1 MEKTLQEIAGLI
13 GGEIIGDGSTKI
25 NGLSNIKLAREGDL
39 IFAVPPHIDEAKIS
53 EASAVLIPPDTQDFP
68 KSAIKVVDP
77 RAAFAKLMELFMP
90 KLEIP
95 TGINPK
101 AHIGK
106 NVKISDTATIMPF
119 AVVDDGAE
127 IQSGAIIYPHVYIG
141 QHATIGEDTV
151 IYSSATVREFCKIG
165 KRCVIHSSAVIGS
178 DGFGFT
184 TADGVHTKVPQVGN
198 VIIEDDVEV
207 GAHVGIDRAAMGSTI
222 IGHGTKIDNLVH
234 IGHNCKIGA
243 NCLIVAQTGISGSTT
258 VGDNVTF
265 GGQVGTVGHITIGGN
280 SVYAARSGITKNMPE
295 GFFGAGFPLQS
306 HGDWLKTQAAYK
318 KLPELVKKI
327 NSLERELEGMAEIKQ
342 EIYWLKYNVE
352 MIKGGYL

>member
-1 MEKTLQEIAGLI
+1 MEKFLYEISELI
-13 GGEIIGDGSTKI
+13 GGTVAGDGSIKI
-25 NGLSNIKLAREGDL
+25 SGLANITMARTGDL
-39 IFAVPPHIDEAKIS
+39 IFAVPPHLDEAKTCA
-53 EASAVLIPPDTQDFP
+53 ASAVLIPLDTEDFP
-68 KSAIKVVDP
+68 KPAIKVQDP
-77 RAAFAKLMELFMP
+77 RAAFATLLELFTP

-95 TGINPK
+95 VGISPK

-106 NVKISDTATIMPF
+106 NVKISDSATIMPF

-127 IQSGAIIYPHVYIG
+127 IKSGAIIYPHVYIG

-151 IYSSATVREFCKIG
+151 IYSSATIREFCKVG

-184 TADGVHTKVPQVGN
+184 TADGVHTKVPQIGN
-198 VIIEDDVEV
+198 VIIEDDVEI

-265 GGQVGTVGHITIGGN
+265 GGQVGTVGHITVGGN
-280 SVYAARSGITKNMPE
+280 SVYAARSGISKNMPE
-295 GFFGAGFPLQS
+295 GFFGAGFPIQS
-306 HGDWLKTQAAYK
+306 HSDWLRQQAA
-318 KLPELVKKI
+318 LRRVPEL
-327 NSLERELEGMAEIKQ
+327 LERIHRLEYEI
-342 EIYWLKYNVE
+342 E
-352 MIKGGYL
+352 MIKDGYA

>member
-1 MEKTLQEIAGLI
+1 MEKTLKELAELLNGQLA
-13 GGEIIGDGSTKI
+13 GDGLTKI
-25 NGLSNIKLAREGDL
+25 SGLSNITMARAGDL
-39 IFAVPPHIDEAKIS
+39 IFAVPPHLDAAKS
-53 EASAVLIPPDTQDFP
+53 SKASAVLIPLDTQDFP
-68 KSAIKVVDP
+68 KPAIKISDP
-77 RAAFAKLMELFMP
+77 RAAFAKLLELFTP
-90 KLEIP
+90 KIKIP
-95 TGINPK
+95 VGISPK
-101 AHIGK
+101 AHIG
-106 NVKISDTATIMPF
+106 NGAKISEGATIMPF

-141 QHATIGEDTV
+141 QHASIGENTI

-184 TADGVHTKVPQVGN
+184 TKDGVHTKVPQVGN
-198 VIIEDDVEV
+198 VVIEDDVEI

-234 IGHNCKIGA
+234 IAHNCKIGA

-280 SVYAARSGITKNMPE
+280 SVYAARSGISKNMPE
-295 GFFGAGFPLQS
+295 NFFGAGFPIQS
-306 HGDWLKTQAAYK
+306 HNDWLRHQAALK
-318 KLPELVKKI
+318 KIPELV
-327 NSLERELEGMAEIKQ
+327 ETVRELKKQ
-342 EIYWLKYNVE
+342 LKTRSE
-352 MIKGGYL
+352 

>member
-1 MEKTLQEIAGLI
+1 MEKFLHEIAELI
-13 GGEIIGDGSTKI
+13 GGEVMGERMTKI
-25 NGLSNIKLAREGDL
+25 SGLANITMARAGDL
-39 IFAVPPHIDEAKIS
+39 IFAVPPHLDEAKTS
-53 EASAVLIPPDTQDFP
+53 AAAAVLIPLDTEDFP
-68 KSAIKVVDP
+68 KPAIKVKDP
-77 RAAFAKLMELFMP
+77 RAAFATLLELFTP

-95 TGINPK
+95 KGISPK
-101 AHIGK
+101 AHLGK
-106 NVKISDTATIMPF
+106 DVKLADDVTIMPF

-127 IQSGAIIYPHVYIG
+127 VKSGAVIYPHVYIG
-141 QHATIGEDTV
+141 QHATIGEDTIV
-151 IYSSATVREFCKIG
+151 YSSATVREFCKVG

-184 TADGVHTKVPQVGN
+184 TKDGVHTKVPQVGN
-198 VIIEDDVEV
+198 VIIEDDVEI

-234 IGHNCKIGA
+234 IAHNCKIGA

-295 GFFGAGFPLQS
+295 KFFGCGFPIQS
-306 HGDWLKTQAAYK
+306 HSEWLRQQAALK
-318 KLPELVKKI
+318 KVPELIEKVRR
-327 NSLERELEGMAEIKQ
+327 LERELETLTKS
-342 EIYWLKYNVE
+342 
-352 MIKGGYL
+352 

>member
-1 MEKTLQEIAGLI
+1 MEKFLYEIAELI
-13 GGEIIGDGSTKI
+13 GGTVAGDSSIKI
-25 NGLSNIKLAREGDL
+25 SGLANITMARTGDL
-39 IFAVPPHIDEAKIS
+39 IFAVPPHLDEAKTCA
-53 EASAVLIPPDTQDFP
+53 ASAVLIPLDTEDFP
-68 KSAIKVVDP
+68 KPAIKVQDP
-77 RAAFAKLMELFMP
+77 RAAFATLLELFTP

-95 TGINPK
+95 VGISPK

-106 NVKISDTATIMPF
+106 NVKISDSASIMPF

-127 IQSGAIIYPHVYIG
+127 IKSGAIIYPHVYIG

-151 IYSSATVREFCKIG
+151 IYSSATIREFCKVG

-184 TADGVHTKVPQVGN
+184 TADGVHTKVPQIGN
-198 VIIEDDVEV
+198 VIIEDDVEI

-222 IGHGTKIDNLVH
+222 IGRGTKIDNLVH

-280 SVYAARSGITKNMPE
+280 SVYAARSGISKNMPE
-295 GFFGAGFPLQS
+295 GFFGAGFPIQS
-306 HGDWLKTQAAYK
+306 HSDWLRQQAA
-318 KLPELVKKI
+318 LRRVPELMERI
-327 NSLERELEGMAEIKQ
+327 HRLEYEI
-342 EIYWLKYNVE
+342 E
-352 MIKGGYL
+352 MIKEGYA